1 VLRNDNPNILLIVLD
16 TVRRDRLSAYGNP
29 RETSPELDAFAA
41 RATLFE
47 RAIAPA
53 QWTTPSHA
61 SMFTGLYPSVHRVTQ
76 GNSKL
81 AESIPTLAEILGCA
95 GYHTVAFCNNAL
107 VAVLDNGLRR
117 GFEHFYSY
125 AGAAPNRPV
134 DARHSPLR
142 RALAVRFRRF
152 ARRVENQFARS
163 DRLFCISMYPWLV
176 PIWTRYINYKGHTEQ
191 SVNDLIDY
199 WRQYISRSAEHPLF
213 VFLNLMGTHLP
224 YNPPRDAIVRV
235 APELRNDRYAHAFMH
250 RFNTNAA
257 RWSSPPDPPLKDW
270 ERAALRGF
278 HDAEIAHQDGYLGHL
293 LNTLRGMGAL
303 DNTLVIIV
311 ADHGELHGDHGFFGH
326 GFAVY
331 QELVHVP
338 LIISG
343 ERFPRGVRVSTN
355 VSTRRIFYTVL
366 EAAGLKPPLGEAD
379 PNADVARLT
388 LANATDGHPDAEEGV
403 AYTEA
408 YPPKTILSMLHRR
421 NPAIIER
428 LQLGQVRRGVY
439 NGNYKLTTV
448 GERVEGLYAIDSDPT
463 ERCDVACDYPELVAE
478 LQHKIDEFIA
488 EAERQRADGG
498 TSGEI
503 NPELKE
509 HLRAL
514 GYMD

>member
-1 VLRNDNPNILLIVLD
+1 VLRSDNPNILLIVLD

-76 GNSKL
+76 GNFKL

-95 GYHTVAFCNNAL
+95 GYHTVAFCNNPL
-107 VAVLDNGLRR
+107 VAVLDNGLQR
-117 GFEHFYSY
+117 GFEYFYSY

-134 DARHSPLR
+134 GARHSPLR
-142 RALAVRFRRF
+142 QALAARFRLF

-163 DRLFCISMYPWLV
+163 DRLFCITMYPWLV
-176 PIWTRYINYKGHTEQ
+176 PIWARYVNYKGHTER

-213 VFLNLMGTHLP
+213 VFLNLMETHLP
-224 YNPPRDAIVRV
+224 YKPPRDVIDRV
-235 APELRNDRYAHAFMH
+235 APELRNDRYAHAFI
-250 RFNTNAA
+250 RCFNTNAA

-278 HDAEIAHQDGYLGHL
+278 HDAEIAHQDGCLGHL
-293 LNTLRGMGAL
+293 LNTLREIGAL
-303 DNTLVIIV
+303 ENTLVIIV

-343 ERFPRGVRVSTN
+343 ERFPRGARVPTN
-355 VSTRRIFYTVL
+355 VSTRRIFHTVL
-366 EAAGLKPPLGEAD
+366 EAAGLRPPLGEAD
-379 PNADVARLT
+379 PNADVARRGP
-388 LANATDGHPDAEEGV
+388 TDTGER
-403 AYTEA
+403 
-408 YPPKTILSMLHRR
+408 HRR
-421 NPAIIER
+421 PP
-428 LQLGQVRRGVY
+428 RRG
-439 NGNYKLTTV
+439 G
-448 GERVEGLYAIDSDPT
+448 GRCLY
-463 ERCDVACDYPELVAE
+463 
-478 LQHKIDEFIA
+478 
-488 EAERQRADGG
+488 
-498 TSGEI
+498 
-503 NPELKE
+503 
-509 HLRAL
+509 
-514 GYMD
+514 